1 MTGAY
6 AIDPAPR
13 ARPLPLTGSARPSA
27 RPRSTVRA
35 MAATAATGK
44 APLAVEEARLAR
56 AAATGDGSAFAALY
70 ERYERRA
77 YNLAYRIT
85 GSEPDAAE
93 ATQDAFLNVMR
104 RLPQLTDRE
113 LAFGSYL
120 FTATRNAC
128 YDLMRKRGRAEP
140 SDAIPESATPV
151 GGGGGAG
158 APDPGDPEEDPDR
171 RQLLASQQEEIREAS
186 MRLPERQREAL
197 ALRELE
203 ELSYDE
209 IAETME
215 MNRNSVAQLISRARI
230 NLRDELRGTVLAAIA
245 AASPECERALPLIA
259 ARDDGQLEADGEDEE
274 WLDAH
279 LAGCDRCRL
288 GAEAMQEAGASYRAW
303 APLAGGLWLLRETMA
318 EAAEALGFDWSKE
331 ISTAPATRPDPGSV
345 PGMPAAYLKGRGKAS
360 VTLRRRAIVAAG
372 LAALLLGGGVAA
384 VIGSN
389 GSSPGP
395 ARPAAG
401 TRPAESAPASQP
413 RSAPHRAKRD
423 TPKKARGNEARGQS
437 TTAASAAAV
446 PSPAPQANA
455 EGGGPAEPPA
465 SPPKQHGAAGPHSTQ
480 TTSTAKPKPKPE
492 PAPQPPPVAQPTPAP
507 TPPTQTQPPSD
518 EPPGEEEPPPEEAPT
533 RPPPAG
539 VPPGVE
545 PPR

>member
-6 AIDPAPR
+6 AIDSAPR
-13 ARPLPLTGSARPSA
+13 ASLLSPTGTARRAARPG
-27 RPRSTVRA
+27 STVRA

-44 APLAVEEARLAR
+44 GPLAVEEARLAR

-77 YNLAYRIT
+77 CNLAYRIT

-104 RLPQLTDRE
+104 RLPQLADRE

-151 GGGGGAG
+151 GAGGGAG

-230 NLRDELRGTVLAAIA
+230 NLRDELRGTVLAGIA

-259 ARDDGQLEADGEDEE
+259 ARDDGQLEADGKDEE

-303 APLAGGLWLLRETMA
+303 APLAGGSWLLRETMA
-318 EAAEALGFDWSKE
+318 EAAEALGFDWSEE
-331 ISTAPATRPDPGSV
+331 ISAAPAARPDPSSV

-360 VTLRRRAIVAAG
+360 VARQRRAFVAAG

-384 VIGSN
+384 VVGSN
-389 GSSPGP
+389 GSPGP

-413 RSAPHRAKRD
+413 RSTPHRAKRD
-423 TPKKARGNEARGQS
+423 TDKKAKGTEGKGQN
-437 TTAASAAAV
+437 TTAAPAAAV
-446 PSPAPQANA
+446 PSPAPQADA
-455 EGGGPAEPPA
+455 GGTGPAEPPPT
-465 SPPKQHGAAGPHSTQ
+465 PPKQHGAADPQSTQ

-492 PAPQPPPVAQPTPAP
+492 PAPQPPPVAQPTPTP
-507 TPPTQTQPPSD
+507 TPPTQTQPPPD
-518 EPPGEEEPPPEEAPT
+518 EPPGEEEPPREETPT
-533 RPPPAG
+533 RPPAG
-539 VPPGVE
+539 VPPRGE